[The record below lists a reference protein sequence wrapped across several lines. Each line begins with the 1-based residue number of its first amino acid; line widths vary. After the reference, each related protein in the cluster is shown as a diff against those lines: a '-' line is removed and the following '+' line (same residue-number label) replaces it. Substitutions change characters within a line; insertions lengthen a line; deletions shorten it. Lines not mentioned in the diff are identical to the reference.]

1 MHDVLQVLHIAWEN
15 LLDLGVFFFLALFI
29 GATVDLLYLDIVARR
44 SFKKHGL
51 LGVLFTTCLGAFSPF
66 CSFTV
71 IPLIRKLL
79 RTGVPLSA
87 VMSFWIASPAMDP
100 PIFALTAKQIGLPLA
115 FARLLGALVLAL
127 SAGIMILIMEKRGH
141 FKDVLRPET
150 TTVERVGDKQQAAP
164 AATAAVAAGSS
175 AGGTGV
181 LLLDAPAESA
191 GEEAGGCATACDS
204 AQADEDDDGAP
215 WWPQAKASLK
225 SKRNWRIT
233 GRNLVRDTFAL
244 GKWLVF
250 ACVFEGVIRVYVP
263 NSIVTDL
270 LGGKGWLLAI
280 PLAVLISIP
289 LYLNGVGAIPIVGG
303 LLAKGMAQGAA
314 VSFLLAGSITT
325 VPAMVAVRS
334 VVNNKVFA
342 LYLGFGMIGSMI
354 LGAIAQALL

>member
-1 MHDVLQVLHIAWEN
+1 MDKILEVLRLAWEN
-15 LLDLGVFFFLALFI
+15 LVDLSIFFFIALAI
-29 GATVDLLYLDIVARR
+29 AAMVDLLYLDVVARR
-44 SFKKHGL
+44 SFRRHGL

-79 RTGVPLSA
+79 RGGVPLSA

-100 PIFALTAKQIGLPLA
+100 PIFALTAKEIGLPLA
-115 FARLLGALVLAL
+115 TARLLGALVLAIG
-127 SAGIMILIMEKRGH
+127 AGVIILLVEKRGG
-141 FKDVLRPET
+141 FKDVLRPEKKPA
-150 TTVERVGDKQQAAP
+150 VDERERHVAQNQV
-164 AATAAVAAGSS
+164 AVAAGG
-175 AGGTGV
+175 GGTAV
-181 LLLDAPAESA
+181 LPDAPATGA
-191 GEEAGGCATACDS
+191 CADGGCAP
-204 AQADEDDDGAP
+204 DEDDDGAP

-233 GRNLVRDTFAL
+233 GRNFLRDTVSL

-263 NSIVTDL
+263 NGIITSI
-270 LGGKGWLLAI
+270 LGGDKGWLAI
-280 PLAVLISIP
+280 PLAAVISIP

-314 VSFLLAGSITT
+314 VTFLLAGSVTT
-325 VPAMVAVRS
+325 IPAMVAVRS

-342 LYLGFGMIGSMI
+342 LYLAFGMLGSI
-354 LGAIAQALL
+354 LLGFLAQLLL

>member
-1 MHDVLQVLHIAWEN
+1 MDKILEVLRLAWEN
-15 LLDLGVFFFLALFI
+15 LVDLSIFFFIALAI
-29 GATVDLLYLDIVARR
+29 AATVDLLYLDIVARR
-44 SFKKHGL
+44 SFRKHGL

-79 RTGVPLSA
+79 RGGVPLSA

-100 PIFALTAKQIGLPLA
+100 PIFALTAKEIGLPLA
-115 FARLLGALVLAL
+115 TARLLGALVLAIG
-127 SAGIMILIMEKRGH
+127 AGVIILLVEKRGG
-141 FKDVLRPET
+141 FKDVLRPEKKPA
-150 TTVERVGDKQQAAP
+150 VDERERHAAP
-164 AATAAVAAGSS
+164 AQVAVAAG
-175 AGGTGV
+175 GGSTVLAEAPTSTGGASTCAA
-181 LLLDAPAESA
+181 DGSCAP
-191 GEEAGGCATACDS
+191 
-204 AQADEDDDGAP
+204 DEDDDDGAP

-233 GRNLVRDTFAL
+233 GRNFLRDTVSL

-263 NSIVTDL
+263 NGIITSI
-270 LGGKGWLLAI
+270 LGGDKGWLAI
-280 PLAVLISIP
+280 PLAAVISIP

-314 VSFLLAGSITT
+314 VTFLLAGSVTT
-325 VPAMVAVRS
+325 IPAMVAVRS

-342 LYLGFGMIGSMI
+342 LYIAFGMIGSI
-354 LGAIAQALL
+354 LLGFLAQLLL

>member
-1 MHDVLQVLHIAWEN
+1 MDKILEVLRLAWEN
-15 LLDLGVFFFLALFI
+15 LVDLSIFFFIALAI
-29 GATVDLLYLDIVARR
+29 AATVDLLYLDIVARR
-44 SFKKHGL
+44 SFRKHGL

-79 RTGVPLSA
+79 RGGVPLSA

-100 PIFALTAKQIGLPLA
+100 PIFALTAKEIGLPLA
-115 FARLLGALVLAL
+115 TARLLGALVLAIG
-127 SAGIMILIMEKRGH
+127 AGVIILLVEKRGG
-141 FKDVLRPET
+141 FKDVLRPEKKPA
-150 TTVERVGDKQQAAP
+150 VDERERHAAP
-164 AATAAVAAGSS
+164 AQVAVAAGGGSTVLAEAPTSTGGSS
-175 AGGTGV
+175 T
-181 LLLDAPAESA
+181 
-191 GEEAGGCATACDS
+191 CATDGSCAP
-204 AQADEDDDGAP
+204 DEDDDDGAP

-233 GRNLVRDTFAL
+233 GRNFLRDTVSL

-263 NSIVTDL
+263 NGVITSI
-270 LGGKGWLLAI
+270 LGGDKGWLAI
-280 PLAVLISIP
+280 PLAAVISIP

-314 VSFLLAGSITT
+314 VTFLLAGSVTT
-325 VPAMVAVRS
+325 IPAMVAVRS

-342 LYLGFGMIGSMI
+342 LYIAFGMIGSI
-354 LGAIAQALL
+354 LLGFLAQLLL